1 MRTFFCLAFLFLL
14 FLLTACTSD
23 VICSSPYVL
32 IGNACCV
39 DADHNAVCDPASS
52 TPPPPEKS
60 IDPQPSSETLDRE
73 VISYRGLLDDDPI
86 LGNQHAS
93 LVLVVFGDYQD
104 KFSQRFHLEVL
115 PKLLETYGPSL
126 SYVYRDYRAS
136 PNNRFS
142 ESAAQAANCADEQGS
157 FWEYHEILYH
167 HISDLFPSSLLHYA
181 QELGLDVNRFR
192 LCLDGGKY
200 QSEVLDDFSDGNAA
214 GVTLTPTFFLNDQK
228 IVGFRTF
235 DYFDSLIRE
244 QYATFLSPEI
254 LSAPGEEFFIDYSQ
268 TAKANLILPGPAV
281 LDPTISFS
289 PYSNT
294 LDLIDASF
302 SAHLLD
308 RAAPNGSSLDSASF
322 SADLSY
328 TDPVRHTKHTY
339 TLFLTNL
346 SSAPSPLSSAGGI
359 AVDTSLYG
367 QTGIGTSLLPRVTA
381 RVALWGLAD
390 LYEDRRVI
398 ASSIPF
404 TFVVTQGMRS
414 EGALQSTSDPSDVEA
429 YLFFPTDYQSRDPP
443 LPFPNSYAYLLW
455 ENLTLK
461 TL

>member
-1 MRTFFCLAFLFLL
+1 M
-14 FLLTACTSD
+14 
-23 VICSSPYVL
+23 
-32 IGNACCV
+32 
-39 DADHNAVCDPASS
+39 
-52 TPPPPEKS
+52 
-60 IDPQPSSETLDRE
+60 
-73 VISYRGLLDDDPI
+73 
-86 LGNQHAS
+86 
-93 LVLVVFGDYQD
+93 
-104 KFSQRFHLEVL
+104 
-115 PKLLETYGPSL
+115 
-126 SYVYRDYRAS
+126 
-136 PNNRFS
+136 
-142 ESAAQAANCADEQGS
+142 
-157 FWEYHEILYH
+157 
-167 HISDLFPSSLLHYA
+167 
-181 QELGLDVNRFR
+181 
-192 LCLDGGKY
+192 
-200 QSEVLDDFSDGNAA
+200 
-214 GVTLTPTFFLNDQK
+214 
-228 IVGFRTF
+228 
-235 DYFDSLIRE
+235 
-244 QYATFLSPEI
+244 
-254 LSAPGEEFFIDYSQ
+254 
-268 TAKANLILPGPAV
+268 PGPAV